1 MTDHINSKVAILY
14 IIACLFIVFNISFPA
29 QAVVHEEEA
38 AIHHEAAHEEHAE
51 EATVHGEAAHEE
63 HAEHAVPIGDLWKR
77 AINFVILAGA
87 LYYVLRKPAKQ
98 FFSNRTESIKRTLE
112 ELERQKNE
120 AENKYEEYRQKLLAL
135 EKEKGKIIQDFI
147 NEGEAE
153 KAKIIEKANL
163 TATHMKQE
171 ADVAIQ
177 QEIKNAKKVIREEI
191 AELSAK
197 MAEDLLKKHIKDSDQ
212 QRLVDEYLAK
222 VVEAK

>member
-14 IIACLFIVFNISFPA
+14 IIACLFIVFNISSTA

-38 AIHHEAAHEEHAE
+38 AIHH
-51 EATVHGEAAHEE
+51 EAAHEE

-98 FFSNRTESIKRTLE
+98 FFSNRTEAIKRTLE

-120 AENKYEEYRQKLLAL
+120 AENKYEEYRQKLLVL

-153 KAKIIEKANL
+153 KAKIIEKAHL

-171 ADVAIQ
+171 ADAAIQ
-177 QEIKNAKKVIREEI
+177 QEIKNAKKVIREEV